1 MGRMGSTTTIRYDSY
16 PELDRPILIEGLPG
30 IGNVGKITADFLCEK
45 LGGKKFASV
54 YSESFPPLVMLDND
68 CVVHMACNE
77 LWYVKD
83 VNGKDIVFLRGN
95 YQGSTPEGQ
104 YLICDDLMKD
114 VFLRMDL
121 SYIYTLGGYGTGQ
134 MVTEPRVLGAVS
146 DIALKMELEEKGVTF
161 SPGEPAAGIVGASA
175 LLIAF
180 GQMYGIPSACLM
192 GETSGYFVDHKSA
205 VAMLQVLESILGI
218 TVDKSDL
225 DVKSQQIDELTAKVK
240 EIETTQNNREDL
252 GYIG

>member
-1 MGRMGSTTTIRYDSY
+1 MGSTTTVRYDFT
-16 PELDRPILIEGLPG
+16 PEMDRPILIEGLPG
-30 IGNVGKITADFLCEK
+30 VGNVGKIAADFLCEK
-45 LGGKKFASV
+45 LDGKKFATI
-54 YSESFPPLVMLDND
+54 YSESFPPQVVLDND

-77 LWYVKD
+77 LWYAK
-83 VNGKDIVFLRGN
+83 VNGRDVVFLRGN

-104 YLICDDLMKD
+104 YLICDDLMRD

-134 MVTEPRVLGAVS
+134 MVDKPRVLGAVS
-146 DIALKMELEEKGVTF
+146 DITLRQELEEKGVVF
-161 SPGEPAAGIVGASA
+161 SPGEPAAGIIGASA
-175 LLIAF
+175 LLVGF

-205 VAMLQVLESILGI
+205 VAMLQVLENILGVS
-218 TVDKSDL
+218 VDKSDL
-225 DVKSQQIDELTAKVK
+225 DIKSQQIDELTAKVK
-240 EIETTQNNREDL
+240 EIETTQTDRNDL

>member
-1 MGRMGSTTTIRYDSY
+1 MTTVRYDSN

-30 IGNVGKITADFLCEK
+30 IGNVGKIAADFICEK
-45 LGGKKFASV
+45 IETKKFATI
-54 YSESFPPLVMLDND
+54 YSESFPPQVMLDND

-77 LWYVKD
+77 LWYAKD
-83 VNGKDIVFLRGN
+83 VNGKDIIFLRGN

-104 YLICDDLMKD
+104 YIICDDLMKD
-114 VFLRMDL
+114 VFLRMDI

-134 MVTEPRVLGAVS
+134 MIDSPRVLGAVS
-146 DIALKMELEEKGVTF
+146 DITLKQELEEKGVVF

-175 LLIAF
+175 LLVGF
-180 GQMYGIPSACLM
+180 GQMYNIPAACLM
-192 GETSGYFVDHKSA
+192 GETSGYFVDHKAA
-205 VAMLQVLESILGI
+205 VAMVQILENILGI

-240 EIETTQNNREDL
+240 EMETGQKGNDDL

>member
-1 MGRMGSTTTIRYDSY
+1 MGSTTTIRYNEN
-16 PELDRPILIEGLPG
+16 PELNRPILIEGLPG
-30 IGNVGKITADFLCEK
+30 IGNVGKIAADFLCEK
-45 LGGKKFASV
+45 LGGKKFATI
-54 YSESFPPLVMLDND
+54 YSESFPPQVLLDND
-68 CVVHMACNE
+68 CIISMACNE

-104 YLICDDLMKD
+104 YLICDDLMRD

-134 MVTEPRVLGAVS
+134 MVDKPRVLGAVS
-146 DIALKMELEEKGVTF
+146 DVSLKMELEEKGVTF

-175 LLIAF
+175 LLVAF
-180 GQMYGIPSACLM
+180 GQMYNIPSACLM

-205 VAMLQVLESILGI
+205 VAMLQVLESILGV
-218 TVDKSDL
+218 TVDKTDL
-225 DVKSQQIDELTAKVK
+225 DLKSQQIDELTAKVK
-240 EIETTQNNREDL
+240 EIETGQNGPQDL

>member
-1 MGRMGSTTTIRYDSY
+1 MGSTTTIRYDSV
-16 PELDRPILIEGLPG
+16 PELNRPVLIEGLPG
-30 IGNVGKITADFLCEK
+30 VGNVGKIAADFMCEK
-45 LGGKKFASV
+45 LNAVKFASI
-54 YSESFPPLVMLDND
+54 YSESFPPQVMLDND
-68 CVVHMACNE
+68 CVIHMACNE
-77 LWYVKD
+77 LWYAKD

-104 YLICDDLMKD
+104 YLICDDLMRD

-134 MVTEPRVLGAVS
+134 MVDAPRVLGAVS
-146 DIALKMELEEKGVTF
+146 DITLKQELEEKGVVF

-175 LLIAF
+175 LLVGF
-180 GQMYGIPSACLM
+180 GQMYNIPSACLM

-205 VAMLQVLESILGI
+205 VAMLNVLESIFGI
-218 TVDKSDL
+218 TLDKSDL
-225 DVKSQQIDELTAKVK
+225 DIKSQQIEELTAKVK
-240 EIETTQNNREDL
+240 EIETNQTGSSDL

>member
-1 MGRMGSTTTIRYDSY
+1 MGSTTTVRYDFT
-16 PELDRPILIEGLPG
+16 PEMDRPILIEGLPG
-30 IGNVGKITADFLCEK
+30 VGNVGKIAADFLCEK
-45 LGGKKFASV
+45 LDGKKFATI
-54 YSESFPPLVMLDND
+54 YSESFPPQVVLDND

-77 LWYVKD
+77 LWYAK
-83 VNGKDIVFLRGN
+83 VNGRDVVFLRGN

-104 YLICDDLMKD
+104 YLICDDLMRD

-134 MVTEPRVLGAVS
+134 MVDKPRVLGAVS
-146 DIALKMELEEKGVTF
+146 DITLRQELEEKGVVF
-161 SPGEPAAGIVGASA
+161 SPGEPAAGIIGASA
-175 LLIAF
+175 LLVGF

-205 VAMLQVLESILGI
+205 VAMLQVLENILGVS
-218 TVDKSDL
+218 VDKSDL
-225 DVKSQQIDELTAKVK
+225 DIKSQQIDELTAKVK
-240 EIETTQNNREDL
+240 EIETGQKGNDDL

>member
-1 MGRMGSTTTIRYDSY
+1 MGSTTTVRYDFT
-16 PELDRPILIEGLPG
+16 PEMDRPILIEGLPG
-30 IGNVGKITADFLCEK
+30 VGNVGKIAADFLCEK
-45 LGGKKFASV
+45 LDGKKFATI
-54 YSESFPPLVMLDND
+54 YSESFPPQVVLDND

-77 LWYVKD
+77 LWYAK
-83 VNGKDIVFLRGN
+83 VNGRDVVFLRGN

-104 YLICDDLMKD
+104 YLICDDLMRD

-134 MVTEPRVLGAVS
+134 MVDKPRVLGAVS
-146 DIALKMELEEKGVTF
+146 DITLRQELEEKGVVF
-161 SPGEPAAGIVGASA
+161 SPGEPAAGIIGASA
-175 LLIAF
+175 LLVGF

-205 VAMLQVLESILGI
+205 VAMLQVLENILGV

-225 DVKSQQIDELTAKVK
+225 DIKSQQIDELTAKVK
-240 EIETTQNNREDL
+240 EIETTQTDRNDL

>member
-1 MGRMGSTTTIRYDSY
+1 MIRYDTY
-16 PELDRPILIEGLPG
+16 PELNRPVLIEGLPG
-30 IGNVGKITADFLCEK
+30 VGNVGKIAADFLCEK
-45 LGGKKFASV
+45 LNGRKFATI
-54 YSESFPPLVMLDND
+54 YSESFPPQVTVDDD

-83 VNGKDIVFLRGN
+83 VNGRDVVFLRGN

-104 YLICDDLMKD
+104 YIICEDLVRD
-114 VFLRMDL
+114 VFLKMDV

-134 MVTEPRVLGAVS
+134 MIEKPRVLGAVS
-146 DIALKMELEEKGVTF
+146 DITLKMELEEKGVVF
-161 SPGEPAAGIVGASA
+161 SPGEPAGGIVGASA
-175 LLIAF
+175 LLVAF
-180 GQMYGIPSACLM
+180 GQMYSIPSACLM

-205 VAMLQVLESILGI
+205 VALLGVLESIFGV

-225 DVKSQQIDELTAKVK
+225 DIKSQQIDELTAKVK
-240 EIETTQNNREDL
+240 EIETGQNSPNDL

>member
-1 MGRMGSTTTIRYDSY
+1 MIRYDTY
-16 PELDRPILIEGLPG
+16 PELNRPVLIEGLPG
-30 IGNVGKITADFLCEK
+30 VGNVGKIAADFLCEK
-45 LGGKKFASV
+45 LNGRKFATI
-54 YSESFPPLVMLDND
+54 YSESFPPQVTVDDD

-83 VNGKDIVFLRGN
+83 VNGRDIVFLRGN

-104 YLICDDLMKD
+104 YIICEDLVRD
-114 VFLRMDL
+114 VFLKMDV

-134 MVTEPRVLGAVS
+134 MIEKPRVLGAVS
-146 DIALKMELEEKGVTF
+146 DITLKMELEEKGVVF
-161 SPGEPAAGIVGASA
+161 SPGEPAGGIVGASA
-175 LLIAF
+175 LLVAF
-180 GQMYGIPSACLM
+180 GQMYSIPSACLM

-205 VAMLQVLESILGI
+205 VALLGVLESIFGV

-225 DVKSQQIDELTAKVK
+225 DIKSQQIDELTAKVK
-240 EIETTQNNREDL
+240 EIETGQNSPNDL